1 MANMNVSK
9 NITVIPARKRVG
21 NTVAK
26 EEIPK
31 LRVAAYCRVSTDTE
45 EQATSYE
52 AQMEHYTDFIRKNTE
67 WEFAGIFADEYTPY
81 GLNPKSP

>member
-1 MANMNVSK
+1 MANMNLSK
-9 NITVIPARKRVG
+9 NITIIPARKRVG

-45 EQATSYE
+45 EQAVSASDKMQE
-52 AQMEHYTDFIRKNTE
+52 N
-67 WEFAGIFADEYTPY
+67 AG
-81 GLNPKSP
+81 